1 MYCKS
6 IEESMINRTVL
17 KIRAE
22 LAILKAQEIVEKT
35 MGLNIDELRSRS
47 RLSNLVTGRILFTA
61 IAFSTGARNVDIS
74 NHLGRNKS
82 AVGYFIQKGNER
94 SKFDSNYKKLEEKI
108 NLKQNKN
115 MANIIDE
122 IAAKA
127 ASTAVAEMTK
137 LFIEQGI
144 IKKPETKEDPTD
156 KKEVSHNGIED
167 FLAHQK
173 GGKKDLG
180 GKELDIYSTSG
191 KKAFKISPADQ
202 LK

>member
-137 LFIEQGI
+137 LFIEKGI
-144 IKKPETKEDPTD
+144 FIESDAEENFIGKADDALLAFLEARKE
-156 KKEVSHNGIED
+156 
-167 FLAHQK
+167 
-173 GGKKDLG
+173 GGVGNLG
-180 GKELDIYSTSG
+180 GKELDFGI
-191 KKAFKISPADQ
+191 KKISPADQ

>member
-22 LAILKAQEIVEKT
+22 LAIIKAQEIVEKT
-35 MGLNIDELRSRS
+35 MSLNIDELRSRS
-47 RLSNLVTGRILFTA
+47 KLSNLVTGRILFTA

-82 AVGYFIQKGNER
+82 AICYFIKKGNER

-108 NLKQNKN
+108 NFKKNKN

-137 LFIEQGI
+137 LFIEKGI
-144 IKKPETKEDPTD
+144 FIEPDKEENFIGKADD
-156 KKEVSHNGIED
+156 ALLAFLEARKE
-167 FLAHQK
+167 
-173 GGKKDLG
+173 GGVGNLG
-180 GKELDIYSTSG
+180 GKELDLGI
-191 KKAFKISPADQ
+191 KKISPADQ